1 MGKRKKKT
9 EHPPQQAVKTSL
21 GSLLAER
28 GFVLSTPTPTPTV
41 AEPSPQGSLDLSQQA
56 RLNLSMERKGR
67 GGKTVTV
74 LSRLE
79 ADEDGRAQLAKALR
93 RALGCG
99 ARVEGTDIVLQGDV
113 RDRARSW
120 LLERGVKRITG
131 QF

>member
-9 EHPPQQAVKTSL
+9 EHPPQQVVKTSL

-28 GFVLSTPTPTPTV
+28 GFAPSTPTPTV
-41 AEPSPQGSLDLSQQA
+41 AEPSPQGSLDLSQQK

-74 LSRLE
+74 LTRLE
-79 ADEDGRAQLAKALR
+79 ADDDGRAQLAKDLR

-120 LLERGVKRITG
+120 LLERGVARITG